1 MSEAPAK
8 LTFLVEMAEMRKAV
22 NFTRNAL
29 GNSKT
34 DLGVMLIR
42 VSGDGQ
48 FLRLF
53 ATDKEIYAVSA
64 IKTVGPG
71 STGSFAVM
79 GNKLEKLVSQ
89 VDAEN
94 VIFNVDKE
102 NCEVKAGFLTVNFE
116 VYDDSQLAVVQ
127 KGLGAEAPDGEEALA
142 VLKGALEEAL
152 VCAKSCTTANSIRPD
167 VNHAEFREGRLLSSD
182 GRKIMVYVHN
192 AVPVGM
198 HFKVPAV
205 ALNGII
211 GCVKNAETESLLYK
225 EGKSYFHL
233 KFGTGGWSCG
243 VRKIERT
250 FPRVEE
256 MILQTEAPDDE
267 ITIDKLMLESMV
279 KGVALGLSSD
289 EVKVNM
295 TVAGVG
301 TESTLQVSAVN
312 QVGRKSY
319 ESSSCGRKGN
329 TNITFPV
336 SYKHLVDTL
345 GVFKGDSI
353 VDMQMLNKRSILLVR
368 DTTDQRQVLTVIPF
382 RTAQVEEAE
391 KKEEEAAKKAEEKK
405 DEKKPGA
412 EQPETA
418 AAAVAAA

>member
-1 MSEAPAK
+1 MSEAPGK
-8 LTFLVEMAEMRKAV
+8 LSFLVEMTELKKAV

-34 DLGVMLIR
+34 DLGIMLMR
-42 VSGDGQ
+42 VSGDGE

-53 ATDKEIYAVSA
+53 ATDKEIYAISA
-64 IKTVGPG
+64 IKPVGAG
-71 STGSFAVM
+71 SVGSFAVL
-79 GNKLEKLVSQ
+79 GNKLEKLISQ

-94 VIFNVDKE
+94 VVFNVDKE

-116 VYDDSQLAVVQ
+116 VYDDTQLAVVQ
-127 KGLGAEAPDGEEALA
+127 KGLTAEASEKEDVSVMKA
-142 VLKGALEEAL
+142 ALEEAL

-167 VNHAEFREGRLLSSD
+167 VNHAEFRDGRLLSSD
-182 GRKIMVYVHN
+182 GRKIMVYIHN
-192 AVPVGM
+192 AVPAIM
-198 HFKVPAV
+198 HLKVPAV

-211 GCVKNAETESLLYK
+211 GCVKNAETENLLYK
-225 EGKSYFHL
+225 EGKSYYHL
-233 KFGTGGWSCG
+233 RFGAGGWSCG

-256 MILQTEAPDDE
+256 MILKTETPDDE

-289 EVKVNM
+289 EVKVNV
-295 TVAGVG
+295 TVAGEG

-319 ESSSCGRKGN
+319 ESSSCGRKG
-329 TNITFPV
+329 TGSIAFPI
-336 SYKHLVDTL
+336 SYKHLTDTL

-353 VDMQMLNKRSILLVR
+353 VDMQLLNKRSILLVR
-368 DTTDQRQVLTVIPF
+368 DTTEQRQVLTVIPF
-382 RTAQVEEAE
+382 RTAQVEALE
-391 KKEEEAAKKAEEKK
+391 KKEEDDAKKAEEKK
-405 DEKKPGA
+405 DVPKTVP
-412 EQPETA
+412 EQPAAA
-418 AAAVAAA
+418 AAAVAA